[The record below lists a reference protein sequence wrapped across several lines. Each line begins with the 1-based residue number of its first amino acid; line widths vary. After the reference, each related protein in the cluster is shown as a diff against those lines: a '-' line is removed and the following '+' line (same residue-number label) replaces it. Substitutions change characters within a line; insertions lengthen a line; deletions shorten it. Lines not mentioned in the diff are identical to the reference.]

1 MDAESVTVTLIFM
14 NEVTDYNIQSNPSKT
29 IYSLALDGVSGRDM
43 NLPLRM
49 GPVEGLWT
57 RQDPKRLSVNVALL
71 IPAIDEPQV
80 TIRENIVTLRFF
92 RSKIDV
98 DIEKFTT
105 YGMTLSTAMT
115 YLFSEEMLDLSY
127 IISPSVRDEEV
138 VVGFSLAM
146 PEDILRNIL
155 TSLGDRVAYSYL
167 TDGTF
172 YLGTPEEVQS
182 LVNAFW
188 KTYIG
193 VEFKLEGETVSEQIE
208 RLRKTLPVNSFIE
221 YLPNEASL
229 MVFGDLQTHMSLSAA
244 LTTNTVTKEFTI
256 PWEITDV
263 EDTPLNSYLDLA
275 RKLNATLFSESLT
288 IISIPEFNKLILSG
302 NDSQVNALYEYLE
315 LYRENVTSEDLD
327 SSKVRKTITLPDNFF
342 LIEDVL
348 KLGSVGGSGLTEG
361 NTLVGAILS
370 IIQSYAPY
378 EEIAVDR
385 AFEPIG
391 KVTFELPNYLVPVLE
406 KTVDS
411 FSGISAEVS
420 YTIVNYHLTIEESV
434 RSQVERITGALIEP
448 LGERKGYILKGSRNS
463 IGTAEYLLS
472 LFTGITFED
481 YSSTYLELK
490 ANDSFEEVSA
500 FLRTFYSA
508 QGLVQDEYTVEQIA
522 DRLVFMYAPS
532 EIMEKAILELEQ
544 HERQIYRVTKESI
557 LEIAPEIYSSGLG
570 ELLQTIL
577 VENETADF
585 IQSAGLLVV
594 SAYPER
600 LAEIETII
608 EERIPRI
615 KEMVENR
622 MSSQENR
629 LSLQIEAI
637 PGWDIEKFRTYLND
651 FLGTELFSEITLT
664 TSGSGYIVIAAE
676 SVLEAISAE
685 AEKLRGFEEPS
696 YRLETSIPSLAQFE
710 LLLQRLGIAVTI
722 VPVDNQFMIVGSKVN
737 VEKASRLV
745 RQLSSGLP
753 VQGEVSESE
762 TVYEYRFID
771 IPYSEVQGIS
781 DLLDKLNLSVEF
793 VNTPSGV
800 AIVATE
806 DRLKEAMVVI
816 DSILSRIE
824 TIETGPRSYSLI
836 DIEPSLVDTLDEIL
850 SLLGYEID
858 LVESPA
864 GVIGIGVEAQLAKA
878 KKIVEEIMNKETSIL
893 PQQGDIESEKSY
905 LIIFSK
911 PEVEI
916 ASLNSMIDVFGMD
929 LVITPIY
936 DKIVVVGDSEDLKLF
951 NGLYDQILTTESVE
965 GAFVSR
971 EIAGVPG
978 WDSERLLSYLGV
990 VLGPEKTANIS
1001 FVQTAKGYII
1011 SCPESIVERVENE
1024 FERLRGIESPSYS
1037 IESKMPQID
1046 EINSLLSRL
1055 GIIVDILEVDDYFV
1069 VVGSEYNVARA
1080 KELISKLVEAIGE
1093 DPESK
1098 ETVFEL
1104 STIESKDSQVF
1115 GEIFSSI
1122 GIDVR
1127 LLESPSGVLVVG
1139 REEEV
1144 SKAIETSKSILQKR
1158 PSTALAQAVFEFVPA
1173 AFEEI
1178 GDYSLILEKMGI
1190 DAELLP
1196 SPSGVIVVGSSEE
1209 VSKART
1215 AVQTIHDQKQVFDS
1229 TEDSKNVSTFVRRV
1243 AGWSDEVFT
1252 SYLSDFLGEDL
1263 YSRISIAPTVSGY
1276 IAVGPIDLLETIEAE
1291 VARLNEIQ
1299 DPYFIVKQ
1307 GLTPLDQ
1314 LELLIEALG
1323 IRVEIIP
1330 VEDKYLIVG
1339 NHDSVV
1345 QTGELIDQLIDAIY
1359 PEGKPTEQTAT
1370 SKTFIFLPIEPEDI
1384 APLETVMEKLG
1395 ITSEFVQIS
1404 NGVIAVGS
1412 TEELSRSLDV
1422 VESVMAH
1429 SESVTAELEMDYRF
1443 VDVLKDSIDQLL
1455 PIIERLSIGVELLD
1469 TPAGVVAIGAE
1480 QDLDRAEELIEAIN
1494 SRDTKEVPLQEKYE
1508 SYLLLPLSAGI
1519 TVESLQP
1526 ALELLA
1532 YRVFA
1537 VSVADKL
1544 IAIGSEEDLLK
1555 FKALYMQLQSQ
1566 EVDREERISLE
1577 IKMIP
1582 GWDLTRLNEYLRLF
1596 LGADEFERISIVS
1609 SSTGF
1614 VALTPRALADVVE
1627 AEISRLREF
1636 EDPAFTVIER
1646 VPPVDDLEGL
1656 LVRLGVLVDLVE
1668 MGSSTMEDVRQ
1679 TGIIIEQL
1687 MESVKFDVASPE
1699 AMEYSVLDIAQDDIE
1714 SFNAILE
1721 SLTIDVS
1728 LISSPSG
1735 AIAIGSHQAVA
1746 RAETVVEDILS
1757 RRTTPQVYEPTYAFT
1772 GIQSADIAIYQTIL
1786 DKLDSGVELL
1796 PSATGVIMI
1805 GEGSKVQVALETV
1818 NEILEREA
1826 VAGEGVE
1833 PGRVSNVAALIP
1845 GWNDEKYASYFADFL
1860 GEDDFSRITITPSSS
1875 GYIVV
1880 GPQEVVSKL
1889 VNEASRL
1896 AGIEDPFFVIELKV
1910 TILPV
1915 EDKFLVVGKKESVEE
1930 AVEVIRLL
1938 SNGLEAPSS
1947 SRKYDFQIMPASEGA
1962 FDTIRQVLAELKIEA
1977 TALSFGDNVI
1987 LVGYDDERTV
1997 TLEKDEELKYSF
2009 TEIPNDRINEFSA
2022 ILDSL
2027 EMDVQL
2033 LTSPS
2038 GVVLVGT
2045 EEESAKANDVILSVL
2060 SKAEEDETIESRFFN
2075 NPAGWEDG
2083 NQCDSGSVRLS
2094 NSGSNCHTGQ
2104 NSL

>member
-1 MDAESVTVTLIFM
+1 MIHVRRIAVLFLVLGFFCIGFSNQLNSVIPSMDAESVTVTLIFM

-43 NLPLRM
+43 NRALRM

-80 TIRENIVTLRFF
+80 TIRENIVKLRFF

-138 VVGFSLAM
+138 VVGFSLEM

-816 DSILSRIE
+816 DS
-824 TIETGPRSYSLI
+824 
-836 DIEPSLVDTLDEIL
+836 
-850 SLLGYEID
+850 
-858 LVESPA
+858 
-864 GVIGIGVEAQLAKA
+864 
-878 KKIVEEIMNKETSIL
+878 
-893 PQQGDIESEKSY
+893 
-905 LIIFSK
+905 
-911 PEVEI
+911 
-916 ASLNSMIDVFGMD
+916 
-929 LVITPIY
+929 
-936 DKIVVVGDSEDLKLF
+936 
-951 NGLYDQILTTESVE
+951 
-965 GAFVSR
+965 
-971 EIAGVPG
+971 
-978 WDSERLLSYLGV
+978 
-990 VLGPEKTANIS
+990 
-1001 FVQTAKGYII
+1001 
-1011 SCPESIVERVENE
+1011 
-1024 FERLRGIESPSYS
+1024 
-1037 IESKMPQID
+1037 
-1046 EINSLLSRL
+1046 
-1055 GIIVDILEVDDYFV
+1055 
-1069 VVGSEYNVARA
+1069 
-1080 KELISKLVEAIGE
+1080 
-1093 DPESK
+1093 
-1098 ETVFEL
+1098 
-1104 STIESKDSQVF
+1104 
-1115 GEIFSSI
+1115 
-1122 GIDVR
+1122 
-1127 LLESPSGVLVVG
+1127 
-1139 REEEV
+1139 
-1144 SKAIETSKSILQKR
+1144 
-1158 PSTALAQAVFEFVPA
+1158 
-1173 AFEEI
+1173 
-1178 GDYSLILEKMGI
+1178 
-1190 DAELLP
+1190 
-1196 SPSGVIVVGSSEE
+1196 
-1209 VSKART
+1209 
-1215 AVQTIHDQKQVFDS
+1215 
-1229 TEDSKNVSTFVRRV
+1229 
-1243 AGWSDEVFT
+1243 
-1252 SYLSDFLGEDL
+1252 
-1263 YSRISIAPTVSGY
+1263 
-1276 IAVGPIDLLETIEAE
+1276 
-1291 VARLNEIQ
+1291 
-1299 DPYFIVKQ
+1299 
-1307 GLTPLDQ
+1307 
-1314 LELLIEALG
+1314 
-1323 IRVEIIP
+1323 
-1330 VEDKYLIVG
+1330 
-1339 NHDSVV
+1339 
-1345 QTGELIDQLIDAIY
+1345 
-1359 PEGKPTEQTAT
+1359 
-1370 SKTFIFLPIEPEDI
+1370 
-1384 APLETVMEKLG
+1384 
-1395 ITSEFVQIS
+1395 
-1404 NGVIAVGS
+1404 
-1412 TEELSRSLDV
+1412 
-1422 VESVMAH
+1422 
-1429 SESVTAELEMDYRF
+1429 
-1443 VDVLKDSIDQLL
+1443 
-1455 PIIERLSIGVELLD
+1455 
-1469 TPAGVVAIGAE
+1469 
-1480 QDLDRAEELIEAIN
+1480 
-1494 SRDTKEVPLQEKYE
+1494 
-1508 SYLLLPLSAGI
+1508 
-1519 TVESLQP
+1519 
-1526 ALELLA
+1526 
-1532 YRVFA
+1532 
-1537 VSVADKL
+1537 
-1544 IAIGSEEDLLK
+1544 
-1555 FKALYMQLQSQ
+1555 
-1566 EVDREERISLE
+1566 
-1577 IKMIP
+1577 
-1582 GWDLTRLNEYLRLF
+1582 
-1596 LGADEFERISIVS
+1596 
-1609 SSTGF
+1609 
-1614 VALTPRALADVVE
+1614 
-1627 AEISRLREF
+1627 
-1636 EDPAFTVIER
+1636 
-1646 VPPVDDLEGL
+1646 
-1656 LVRLGVLVDLVE
+1656 
-1668 MGSSTMEDVRQ
+1668 
-1679 TGIIIEQL
+1679 
-1687 MESVKFDVASPE
+1687 
-1699 AMEYSVLDIAQDDIE
+1699 
-1714 SFNAILE
+1714 
-1721 SLTIDVS
+1721 
-1728 LISSPSG
+1728 
-1735 AIAIGSHQAVA
+1735 
-1746 RAETVVEDILS
+1746 
-1757 RRTTPQVYEPTYAFT
+1757 
-1772 GIQSADIAIYQTIL
+1772 
-1786 DKLDSGVELL
+1786 
-1796 PSATGVIMI
+1796 
-1805 GEGSKVQVALETV
+1805 
-1818 NEILEREA
+1818 
-1826 VAGEGVE
+1826 
-1833 PGRVSNVAALIP
+1833 
-1845 GWNDEKYASYFADFL
+1845 
-1860 GEDDFSRITITPSSS
+1860 
-1875 GYIVV
+1875 
-1880 GPQEVVSKL
+1880 
-1889 VNEASRL
+1889 
-1896 AGIEDPFFVIELKV
+1896 
-1910 TILPV
+1910 
-1915 EDKFLVVGKKESVEE
+1915 
-1930 AVEVIRLL
+1930 
-1938 SNGLEAPSS
+1938 
-1947 SRKYDFQIMPASEGA
+1947 
-1962 FDTIRQVLAELKIEA
+1962 
-1977 TALSFGDNVI
+1977 
-1987 LVGYDDERTV
+1987 
-1997 TLEKDEELKYSF
+1997 
-2009 TEIPNDRINEFSA
+2009 
-2022 ILDSL
+2022 
-2027 EMDVQL
+2027 
-2033 LTSPS
+2033 
-2038 GVVLVGT
+2038 
-2045 EEESAKANDVILSVL
+2045 
-2060 SKAEEDETIESRFFN
+2060 
-2075 NPAGWEDG
+2075 
-2083 NQCDSGSVRLS
+2083 
-2094 NSGSNCHTGQ
+2094 
-2104 NSL
+2104 